1 MTDPF
6 PLGSTVQTIFVDEA
20 GNVISASE
28 ATNAAGGEILV
39 TYPDG
44 RIESTIFSTSDA
56 PPPPI

>member
-6 PLGSTVQTIFVDEA
+6 PPGTTVETIFVDAA
-20 GNVISASE
+20 GNVVGKSE
-28 ATNAAGGEILV
+28 ATGGEILV

-44 RIESTIFSTSDA
+44 RVGSTIFSTSDA